1 VFVTLFLGSFLL
13 RRRESLTRSV
23 ALAALLAVG
32 GTAAIILG

>member
-1 VFVTLFLGSFLL
+1 VTLFLASLFL
-13 RRRESLTRSV
+13 RRHESLTPAV